1 MNLELNNNIVLIT
14 GGTGGIGGE
23 IVAEFLN
30 EDAKVICLIR
40 SESKM
45 AQLKKVL
52 SNRNISI
59 SNLFSYQC
67 DLMDYGG
74 IKIVIKKILQEF
86 KRIDTLVNCAGY
98 AKEYPFALLS
108 ESQISNMIDL
118 NLKSPMMLTQAVLKS
133 MFRQK
138 SGSIIN
144 ISSIASVAKGRGI
157 VSYASSKAGIET
169 FTRTL
174 AMEIGRK
181 NVRIN
186 CIRPGVIETKMSG
199 NIKEVLNNNVGE
211 FNSLGRTGTPN
222 EISKMTT
229 ILASDQVSSYITGE
243 CITIDGGII

>member
-1 MNLELNNNIVLIT
+1 
-14 GGTGGIGGE
+14 
-23 IVAEFLN
+23 
-30 EDAKVICLIR
+30 
-40 SESKM
+40 M

-199 NIKEVLNNNVGE
+199 NIKEVLSNNVGE
-211 FNSLGRTGTPN
+211 FNSLCRTGNPN

-229 ILASDQVSSYITGE
+229 ILASNQASSYITGE
-243 CITIDGGII
+243 CITIDGGLI

>member
-144 ISSIASVAKGRGI
+144 ISSIASVSKGRGI

-199 NIKEVLNNNVGE
+199 NIKEVLSNNVGE
-211 FNSLGRTGTPN
+211 FNSLCRTGNPN

-229 ILASDQVSSYITGE
+229 ILTSNQALS
-243 CITIDGGII
+243 

>member
-1 MNLELNNNIVLIT
+1 MNLELNNNVVVIT
-14 GGTGGIGGE
+14 GGTGGIGSE

-30 EDAKVICLIR
+30 EDAIVICLIR

-45 AQLKKVL
+45 ALLKEVL
-52 SNRNISI
+52 LNRNISI
-59 SNLFSYQC
+59 LNLFSYQC
-67 DLMDYGG
+67 NLIDYGG
-74 IKIVIKKILQEF
+74 IKIIINKILKEF

-118 NLKSPMMLTQAVLKS
+118 NLKSPIMLTQAVLKS
-133 MFRQK
+133 MFRQR
-138 SGSIIN
+138 SGSIVN
-144 ISSIASVAKGRGI
+144 ISSIASVSKGRGI

-211 FNSLGRTGTPN
+211 FNSLGRTGNPN